1 LELVLFMTLK
11 KATRS
16 EDKAWSESSDDTKES
31 PSGSKT
37 ELGAGPL
44 YDSKKSQADR
54 RRVFSMTVKQVKRQT
69 TMLRANPF
77 YDSEESTRGPKTRLG
92 TSRVLDS
99 KEEPSGP
106 KTKHGV
112 SLLHD

>member
-1 LELVLFMTLK
+1 MTLK

-16 EDKAWSESSDDTKES
+16 EDKAWSESSGDTKES

-37 ELGAGPL
+37 DLGTGPF

-54 RRVFSMTVKQVKRQT
+54 RRVVFMTVKKVKRQT
-69 TMLRANPF
+69 TMLRANPI
-77 YDSEESTRGPKTRLG
+77 YDSEESTRGPKTRRG

-99 KEEPSGP
+99 KEDPSGP

-112 SLLHD
+112 CLFLHE

>member
-1 LELVLFMTLK
+1 MTLK

-16 EDKAWSESSDDTKES
+16 ENKAWSESSDDTEES

-37 ELGAGPL
+37 ELGAGPF
-44 YDSKKSQADR
+44 YDSKESQADR
-54 RRVFSMTVKQVKRQT
+54 RRVSFMTVKKVKRQT

-77 YDSEESTRGPKTRLG
+77 YDSEESTRGPKTRRG
-92 TSRVLDS
+92 MSRVLDS
-99 KEEPSGP
+99 KEDPIGP

-112 SLLHD
+112 TLLDD